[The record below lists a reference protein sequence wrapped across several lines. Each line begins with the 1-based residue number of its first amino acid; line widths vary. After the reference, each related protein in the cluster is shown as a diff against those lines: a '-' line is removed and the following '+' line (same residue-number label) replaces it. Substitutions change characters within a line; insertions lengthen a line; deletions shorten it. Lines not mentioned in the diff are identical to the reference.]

1 MTETMILIALLSMAA
16 GALLMELIH
25 KIADLIRL
33 NRALKEEEK
42 EEDWERS
49 MEDLERMLKALEGQM
64 WSQMMEMPEK
74 KKKKMEYLQRLI
86 ERIRSMISQMNALNY
101 RIMFFMVNKM
111 SELIQSIITS
121 MAKMEGF
128 V

>member
-1 MTETMILIALLSMAA
+1 MDDGCAQYPLREDDIKEMTRFLHEK
-16 GALLMELIH
+16 E
-25 KIADLIRL
+25 
-33 NRALKEEEK
+33 EEEK

-86 ERIRSMISQMNALNY
+86 DRIRSMISQMNALNY
-101 RIMFFMVNKM
+101 RIMSFMVNKM
-111 SELIQSIITS
+111 FELIQSIITS